1 MNNQTVKQRRPF
13 SLSNIVFYLGFLFS
27 LLLITFSFFKIQGS
41 GSVTHLVEKAD
52 VIEHYLIII
61 SVSSLFGF
69 LFILALKL
77 ETEVKNKISS
87 LICALRPPH

>member
-1 MNNQTVKQRRPF
+1 MNNQTVNQQRPF

-27 LLLITFSFFKIQGS
+27 ILLITFSFFKMQGS
-41 GSVTHLVEKAD
+41 GSVTYLIEKAD
-52 VIEHYLIII
+52 VIEHYFVIA

-77 ETEVKNKISS
+77 ETGVKNKIAS
-87 LICALRPPH
+87 LWF